1 MAKVTGPLFSMEA
14 WGTLGD
20 AITYRRPNFKTTTA
34 QKNSPHTHSTLDNN
48 TIVISTPKASAKK
61 RSNRQVL
68 WSNLYAE
75 AGRAMRLT
83 PKEDEIKLCAY
94 LLAAKEINYNPTQIL
109 RSPAQKGWGTV
120 ASKQFKC
127 LLESHDD
134 LRDQTSAGLG
144 DWFDSHFNLDWLDHA
159 WDWIDDLATFG
170 AGLVGITNFWKW
182 PDPVWVFN
190 QEFGPGEYEGVIDL
204 TQWFGDPPKTLFISF
219 GGMASDA
226 QIDWYV
232 KGTRTATASPLLIG
246 SYLHHHQAWPPGYYE
261 PGGCVVYLKPKRM
274 PFEDASINSSRSFIR
289 DPARPPYQLPGYYY
303 QVSVPEGTHI
313 HVYLSFQKILL

>member
-20 AITYRRPNFKTTTA
+20 AITFRRPNFHTTTA
-34 QKNSPHTHSTLDNN
+34 MKNSPHTASKLDNN
-48 TIVISTPKASAKK
+48 TIVITTPKASAKK

-68 WSNLYAE
+68 WSNIYAE

-83 PKEDEIKLCAY
+83 PKADEIKLCAY
-94 LLAAKEINYNPTQIL
+94 LLAAGDIPYKPIQIL
-109 RSPAQKGWGTV
+109 RSPAQKGFGTL
-120 ASKQFKC
+120 ASRQFAC

-144 DWFDSHFNLDWLDHA
+144 DWFRDHFDYLWLDHVG
-159 WDWIDDLATFG
+159 DFIEDLITQVG
-170 AGLVGITNFWKW
+170 NDLGITNLFKF

-190 QEFGPGEYEGVIDL
+190 QEFGPGNYEGVINL
-204 TQWFGDPPKTLFISF
+204 ATWGGSPPKTLFISF
-219 GGMASDA
+219 GGYASDA

-246 SYLHHHQAWPPGYYE
+246 SYLHHHEAWPPDYFE
-261 PGGCVVYLKPKRM
+261 PGGCVVYLKPK
-274 PFEDASINSSRSFIR
+274 EKKSELWSANSSRTFIR
-289 DPARPPYQLPGYYY
+289 DPARPPYQIPGYYY

-313 HVYLSFQKILL
+313 HVYLSFQKVLM